1 MASGNCNLAL
11 PDGACKSNLSI
22 ERAPIETLPFPN
34 ESQEVELVDLE
45 GLLLFHPVLPTEGG
59 RRQEG
64 KDPELELM
72 NAQMR
77 ILTRSTPPGLV
88 RG

>member
-1 MASGNCNLAL
+1 VASGNCNLAL

-45 GLLLFHPVLPTEGG
+45 GLLLFHPPYCRPKEDG
-59 RRQEG
+59 
-64 KDPELELM
+64 
-72 NAQMR
+72 
-77 ILTRSTPPGLV
+77 V
-88 RG
+88 RKAKIQNWSS